1 MNVFEL
7 LLAPKRTQRKIQRL
21 EAKKQALEYSLL
33 PGAIRYDTD
42 KVQASP
48 SDQMSERVTQ
58 IEGINEEIR
67 SLKEIYL
74 REIEEIERVCEGLT
88 GQEGRPD
95 DDGSTVLIMYYVGNE
110 KMEDIADQIG
120 YAVSYVYKIRK
131 RAQRELSAKIN
142 AKDKKDKKDN
152 FNCDRV

>member
-1 MNVFEL
+1 MNVFEI

-21 EAKKQALEYSLL
+21 EAKAQAIEYSLL
-33 PGAIRYDTD
+33 PAAIRYDLD
-42 KVQASP
+42 KVQTSP

-58 IEGINEEIR
+58 IEQIQEQIR
-67 SLKEIYL
+67 ILKEIYL
-74 REIEEIERVCEGLT
+74 REIEEIERACEGLT

-95 DDGSTVLIMYYVGNE
+95 DDGRTVLIMYYVGNDS
-110 KMEDIADQIG
+110 MEEIADQIG
-120 YAVSYVYKIRK
+120 YALSYTYKIRK

-152 FNCDRV
+152 FICVKV